1 MRPSIWSV
9 VGAIEAVV
17 VKAADETAA
26 EMVVADMR
34 HAADAQ
40 ASDTTSVNASDAS
53 PAKAAHVTTP
63 TTKATDVTSAK
74 AAHVASAKAA
84 TTTVSPATAA
94 AARLC
99 TSGKQAA
106 GEHCARQNHHHSS
119 SHIILHWDGRMFR
132 HRTCQTL
139 ACLAK

>member
-1 MRPSIWSV
+1 MWPSVWSV
-9 VGAIEAVV
+9 VRAIEAIV

-26 EMVVADMR
+26 EMIVADVR
-34 HAADAQ
+34 HTADAQ

-53 PAKAAHVTTP
+53 P
-63 TTKATDVTSAK
+63 AK

>member
-1 MRPSIWSV
+1 MRPSVWSV
-9 VGAIEAVV
+9 VRAIEAIV

-26 EMVVADMR
+26 EMIVADVR

-40 ASDTTSVNASDAS
+40 ASDTTPVNASDAS
-53 PAKAAHVTTP
+53 PAKAT
-63 TTKATDVTSAK
+63 
-74 AAHVASAKAA
+74 HVASAKAA

>member
-1 MRPSIWSV
+1 MWPSVWSV
-9 VGAIEAVV
+9 VRAIEAIV

-26 EMVVADMR
+26 EMIVADVR
-34 HAADAQ
+34 HTADAQ

-53 PAKAAHVTTP
+53 PAKAAHVTT

-99 TSGKQAA
+99 TSCKQAA

-139 ACLAK
+139 ECLAK